1 MSSKETMS
9 FMETLVYAYV
19 VDIGDMISFTLLERS
34 GMRRANS
41 RGVSA
46 GELLLWLTLG
56 TCIVAVVDPRFR
68 KACLGLLCKL
78 G

>member
-1 MSSKETMS
+1 MSV
-9 FMETLVYAYV
+9 METFLYAYV
-19 VDIGDMISFTLLERS
+19 VDIGDMISFTFFERS
-34 GMRRANS
+34 GMRLANS

-46 GELLLWLTLG
+46 EELLLWLTLG

-78 G
+78 GWALT

>member
-1 MSSKETMS
+1 M
-9 FMETLVYAYV
+9 
-19 VDIGDMISFTLLERS
+19 
-34 GMRRANS
+34 ANS